1 MLGRFGMVMAALMVV
16 VVVDAMV
23 VSSFLHLCSTM
34 AALCE
39 LPKKVHTGYERD
51 DDQLRCVTDD
61 DMKVGREGIMRKKK
75 K

>member
-34 AALCE
+34 LAVAALCE

-61 DMKVGREGIMRKKK
+61 DMKVGREE
-75 K
+75 